1 MVSNNLPYPRSSI
14 GEADTRKCG
23 AAAGRFTIEWTHL
36 TGGQPGYEDDA
47 RNDGAD
53 PAKGA

>member
-14 GEADTRKCG
+14 GEADTCKCG

-36 TGGQPGYEDDA
+36 TGGQPGHKDDA